1 MGLKYMQNREIAWL
15 HFNERV
21 LLEAEAKEVPL
32 LEKLKFIAIFT
43 SNLDE
48 FFMVRVGTLHDLML
62 MKKNKIDTKSDMTPA
77 QQIDAILKMMP
88 DLYQK
93 RDRIYQSIL
102 KDLKNY
108 NIRQL
113 QYTEL
118 NEEQR
123 KYTDRY
129 FKKRLH
135 HLLSPQIIDLSH
147 PLPFLENNRNYVF
160 RK

>member
-1 MGLKYMQNREIAWL
+1 
-15 HFNERV
+15 
-21 LLEAEAKEVPL
+21 
-32 LEKLKFIAIFT
+32 
-43 SNLDE
+43 
-48 FFMVRVGTLHDLML
+48 
-62 MKKNKIDTKSDMTPA
+62 MTPA

-147 PLPFLENNRNYVF
+147 P
-160 RK
+160 